1 MGLGSDNL
9 TRIEFIKNDKC
20 INVNKRDKKD
30 LQNLRNK
37 IKNKLRNTSYM
48 INLRTNFVATIN
60 NRNIG
65 KLLHPA
71 PNFNPYD
78 KNYLNNLNALFEIEQ
93 LFKIAV
99 YITSL
104 KPMKGKENKK
114 SLKKYHHFVAP
125 LIMNGKKYKVLLT
138 ALEKSASKVL
148 FINSL
153 DVCKINFYLDSI
165 FYINSIS
172 LKQLIK
178 NVKIYNYDDEDFIEY
193 NLDDIISKND
203 FIKEESEV
211 FLLS

>member
-1 MGLGSDNL
+1 MN
-9 TRIEFIKNDKC
+9 RIEFIKNDKY

-37 IKNKLRNTSYM
+37 IKNKLRNASYM

-65 KLLHPA
+65 KLLYPA

-78 KNYLNNLNALFEIEQ
+78 KNYINNLNALFEIEQ

-104 KPMKGKENKK
+104 KPMKGKETKK
-114 SLKKYHHFVAP
+114 S
-125 LIMNGKKYKVLLT
+125 LT
-138 ALEKSASKVL
+138 ALEKNTSKVL

-153 DVCKINFYLDSI
+153 DACKINFYLDSI